1 MTKRC
6 TILIWEEFFIME
18 YNYEKDYVNKETGF
32 MLRYVYSETERLVE
46 HWHDYFEI
54 FLMIEGSTIHL
65 VNGIKQELSEGYLVF
80 IRPGDVHRYVCNE
93 KCRFLNLTFS
103 KETMN
108 ELIHFFGPGFNAER
122 ILRTKYPPVSVLTSS
137 EKDGMFKKFQQINTL
152 KLNSNYIFRYQM
164 RVLLAEIMSSY
175 FSDDLYSHHSD
186 IPHWLE
192 VLCLKMHTKD
202 NFAAGITRM
211 TELSGCSQEHLSR
224 SIKKHYGVTVTEYI
238 NELRLNYAANM
249 LKNSGMSIL
258 EICYDCGF
266 DNTSYFHRKFKEKYG
281 VTPLRFRALN
291 KGRLI

>member
-1 MTKRC
+1 MGAIYT
-6 TILIWEEFFIME
+6 E
-18 YNYEKDYVNKETGF
+18 YNYEKDYVNQETGF

-54 FLMIEGSTIHL
+54 FLMIEGNTIHS
-65 VNGIKQELSEGYLVF
+65 VNGIKQELREGYLVF
-80 IRPGDVHRYVCNE
+80 IRPGDVHKYECAE

-103 KETMN
+103 KNTMT
-108 ELIHFFGPGFNAER
+108 ELIHFFGAGFNAER
-122 ILRTKYPPVSVLTSS
+122 ILREKYPPVSILTQG
-137 EKDGMFKKFQQINTL
+137 EKDRLFKKFQQINTL
-152 KLNSNYIFRYQM
+152 KLNSNSKFKFRM
-164 RVLLAEIMSSY
+164 RAFLAEIMSSY
-175 FSDDLYSHHSD
+175 FSDEMYSPHPD

-192 VLCLKMHTKD
+192 MLCLKMHSKD

-211 TELSGCSQEHLSR
+211 TELSGCTQEHLSR
-224 SIKKHYGVTVTEYI
+224 SMKKYYGVTATEYI

-249 LKNSGMSIL
+249 LKNSSMSIL

-281 VTPLRFRALN
+281 LTPLRFRALN